1 MADIEAIKY
10 VSQLDGFMVIRYQ
23 VFMMNLVLSVDLI
36 NNQFGVIIGFRVLY
50 PYLLSKLKANE

>member
-36 NNQFGVIIGFRVLY
+36 NNQFGVIIGFRILY